1 MYELKIPNNLE
12 SIIEVKITKIYK
24 SVGDSISIDEV
35 FCEIETDKV
44 SIEVT
49 SQESGTIHSINIK
62 EQDTVSKDKVLAII
76 DTQNSSLKKTNKS
89 KNQPK
94 IKNKES
100 TRTNNCN
107 NNNIKYSPQINT
119 QQEVFFLNSF
129 PKINIKD
136 ILQPILE
143 ESIYEAPLNS
153 KIQELST
160 LKKTSIK
167 NLKISQLIAA
177 STTTYNEFILD
188 NLINYRENTQKK
200 DNQKISFNAFFLKA
214 VSIALSEFPIL
225 NSQLHNQS
233 IYTPNNHN
241 LAIAISSN
249 YGLVTPVI
257 KEVETKSINEINEE
271 IKTLAE
277 KANNKLLTLKDLTEG
292 TFTLTN
298 GGIYGS
304 MLSTPIINY
313 PQSAI
318 LGLHKIQKKPIVIT
332 NNNKDNIEIA
342 STMYVSLS
350 YDHRIIDG
358 KDSVSFLSMIK
369 AIIENPQY
377 YFKKKLTKKNI

>member
-24 SVGDSISIDEV
+24 NVGDSISIDEV

-49 SQESGTIHSINIK
+49 SQETGTIHSINIK
-62 EQDTVSKDKVLAII
+62 EQDTISKDKVLAII
-76 DTQNSSLKKTNKS
+76 DTQNSSIKKTNKS

-94 IKNKES
+94 INNKES
-100 TRTNNCN
+100 TRTNNFN
-107 NNNIKYSPQINT
+107 NNNTTYSPQINA
-119 QQEVFFLNSF
+119 QQDVFFLNSS

-153 KIQELST
+153 QIQELST

-177 STTTYNEFILD
+177 STTTYNEFVLD
-188 NLINYRENTQKK
+188 NIISYRDNIQKK
-200 DNQKISFNAFFLKA
+200 DNQKVSFNAFFLKA
-214 VSIALSEFPIL
+214 LSIALSEFPIL

-369 AIIENPQY
+369 DIIENPQY
-377 YFKKKLTKKNI
+377 YFKKN

>member
-89 KNQPK
+89 KNHTK
-94 IKNKES
+94 TNSKEFAS
-100 TRTNNCN
+100 TNNFN
-107 NNNIKYSPQINT
+107 TNTIKDSPQINT
-119 QQEVFFLNSF
+119 QQDVFFLNSF

-214 VSIALSEFPIL
+214 LSIALSEFPIL

-257 KEVETKSINEINEE
+257 KEVETKSVNEINEE

-377 YFKKKLTKKNI
+377 YFKKKLTNKNI